1 MAQPKVTDA
10 DLDAMDD
17 LFGAQPAPAPRW
29 PLGSPNLPP
38 RPEPFAK
45 PPPPRTADKPPVV
58 VENVPSNEAPPLRE
72 PARREF
78 SATAAD
84 VAD

>member
-1 MAQPKVTDA
+1 MAQPKITDA
-10 DLDAMDD
+10 EIAGMDA
-17 LFGAQPAPAPRW
+17 LFGPPPSPPRRR